1 MQLVA
6 AGTNIYS
13 ICVNPFLTTP
23 LIIIASTEDI
33 HTAATLLK
41 EHSIWGLWVTE
52 DGNLNGI
59 LTN

>member
-6 AGTNIYS
+6 AGTDIYS
-13 ICVNPFLTTP
+13 ICVDPCLTTP

-33 HTAATLLK
+33 HTAATLMK
-41 EHSIWGLWVTE
+41 EHSIWRLLVTE
-52 DGNLNGI
+52 DGNLNGF